1 MRRTLFLPLLF
12 LSSVLLLFVA
22 FLFIECPAKKKEA
35 PPAAR
40 TAVSQKPNEPDVEPR
55 QDQDAARLQKTETP
69 VKKAAV
75 IIDDLG
81 YSLEAARSL
90 CSLKKPVTAAI
101 LPFAPASLETARFA
115 HECGL
120 EIMLHLPLESLF
132 QNPEKAA
139 EGMIS
144 AGMTGEE
151 VRRDILACL
160 ERVPWSKGV
169 NNHTGSKITED
180 AGMMPEILS
189 VLKEKGLYFI
199 DSRTSKDTVAF
210 EAARRMGVRAAS
222 RQVFLDQDL
231 DEAAIKEKLEELF
244 RLAGEKGRAVGICH
258 AKKETLEALGK
269 YLGLAE
275 RYGVK
280 LVFASE
286 IVE

>member
-35 PPAAR
+35 SPAAR

-55 QDQDAARLQKTETP
+55 QGQDAARLQKTEP
-69 VKKAAV
+69 PLKKAAV

-81 YSLEAARSL
+81 YSLEAARNL
-90 CSLKKPVTAAI
+90 CSLKRPVTAAI

-180 AGMMPEILS
+180 AGMMPEILG

-231 DEAAIKEKLEELF
+231 DDAAIKEKLEELF

-269 YLGLAE
+269 YLGLAD